1 MRFLSTMHSLG
12 VHFKTLFKTK
22 LRATTWF
29 LTMMRLLLQVHK
41 SIVEVQVELSSKL
54 FATA

>member
-12 VHFKTLFKTK
+12 VFFKTLFKTK
-22 LRATTWF
+22 LCATAWF
-29 LTMMRLLLQVHK
+29 LALMTFLLQVHK